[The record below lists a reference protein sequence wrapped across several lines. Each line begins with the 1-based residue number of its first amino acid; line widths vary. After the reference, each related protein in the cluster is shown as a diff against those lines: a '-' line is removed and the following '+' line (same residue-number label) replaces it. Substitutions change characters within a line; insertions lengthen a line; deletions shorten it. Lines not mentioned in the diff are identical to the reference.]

1 MLRPSI
7 VHHSAASTTPPP
19 TTSSKT
25 AMQQLETGLA
35 VGMEQV
41 VTLFFKEQSLS
52 MFPAQ
57 SPFSHNLQVRP

>member
-1 MLRPSI
+1 
-7 VHHSAASTTPPP
+7 
-19 TTSSKT
+19 
-25 AMQQLETGLA
+25 MQQLETGLA